1 MQGIQIKYI
10 KELFKLAFPIIL
22 GNLRVVM
29 MGAVDCFVAGRY
41 STSALA
47 AISIANSIHSILVM
61 LGVGLTVSISP
72 LLSNKRGEKT
82 GVKKYFYPSL
92 RFSLIMSLILTVL
105 TLLYIPLLDLFDFEP
120 SLLADIKVYT
130 FIVAFSAIGIEVNVA
145 LKEFLQAYEIVVFPN
160 LVMIIAVVLNL
171 IFNFI
176 FVFGMFGVPELGV
189 IGLAIATTLSRWFTA
204 IALLLFCF
212 MKFRFKPYRDKKYY
226 GQLLRIGLPISA
238 AIMIEF
244 LAFNYIAIILGKVS
258 GLYAAAHNIIIVL
271 ISISY
276 MVPFGLSNAL
286 AVKVGYSN
294 GAQNYDEMFNYIK
307 NALFVTVT
315 YMIIAFIIFVCFPY
329 RLATLFTNDSCLIKI
344 IVPIMIV
351 PSIFQL
357 SDGLQTLFGGIFKG
371 LKNTKFVLI
380 SNFLAYLVLGVSLGT
395 YLGVHLKLHLLGCW
409 IGICV
414 SSIILSLLLGIFL
427 LKTLKKLPY

>member
-22 GNLRVVM
+22 GNLGVVM